1 MAIKAQ
7 KGTKDVLPQEY
18 YQWKNILKEAD
29 RIFTASNF
37 KQIET
42 PIFEATELF
51 QRGVGDSTDI
61 VNKEMYTFE
70 KSDRSLT
77 LRPENTAGVVRA
89 FLEHNMQR
97 DIQPV
102 KLWYFGPMFRYERP
116 QAGRQRQF
124 HQIGVEMFGAEDA
137 SADADCIY
145 TAVKFFEAVGLQN
158 LSVELNSLGCNS
170 CRDKFRAKIKAL
182 IEPHLAELCDDCK
195 KRFETNPLRILD
207 CKSEECKKI
216 FEENKIL
223 ENLAKLELCDDCQ
236 KHYNDLKS
244 HLDMLN
250 VKYVENPFLVR
261 GLDYY
266 TRTVFE
272 VKSENLG
279 SQNAVCGGGR
289 YDNLVETLGG
299 VHTPAVGWA
308 VGMER
313 LFALT
318 EKKDP
323 EKVNYFVIS
332 DNIAEALK
340 LTNEIRNQG
349 KSSELD
355 YSKRKFA
362 KQIEKAAKIAEY
374 AVIVG
379 ENELQAGTVTVKNL
393 SNFEQKSVDRAE
405 FLNSI
410 NC

>member
-1 MAIKAQ
+1 MAIKTQ
-7 KGTKDVLPQEY
+7 KGTKDVLPEENA
-18 YQWKNILKEAD
+18 QWKKILDSAYK
-29 RIFTASNF
+29 IFRQANF
-37 KQIET
+37 KRIST

-61 VNKEMYTFE
+61 VNKEMYSFD
-70 KSDRSLT
+70 KNGHSLT

-89 FLEHNMQR
+89 FLEHTMQR

-124 HQIGVEMFGAEDA
+124 HQIGVEMFGSEDA

-145 TAVKFFEAVGLQN
+145 TAVKFFKSVGLQN
-158 LSVELNSLGCNS
+158 LSVEINSLGCND
-170 CRDKFRAKIKAL
+170 CRDKFRAKLKAL
-182 IEPHLAELCDDCK
+182 IEPHIDSLCEDCK

-207 CKSEECKKI
+207 CKNPDCKEI
-216 FEENKIL
+216 FEKNKIL
-223 ENLAKLELCDDCQ
+223 ENLSKLDLCDECSD
-236 KHYNDLKS
+236 HYEKLKS
-244 HLDMLN
+244 YLDMLN

-299 VHTPAVGWA
+299 PHVPAVGWA

-313 LFALT
+313 LYSLT
-318 EKKDP
+318 EKVEEQKLD
-323 EKVNYFVIS
+323 YFVVS
-332 DNIAEALK
+332 DNIKEALK
-340 LTNEIRNQG
+340 LANELRS
-349 KSSELD
+349 KDKTAELD
-355 YSKRKFA
+355 YSSRKFA
-362 KQIEKAAKIAEY
+362 KQIEKAGKLANFAD
-374 AVIVG
+374 IVG
-379 ENELQAGTVTVKNL
+379 ENELEQGTLTVKNL
-393 SNFEQKSVDRAE
+393 NTFEQQSVNREE
-405 FLNSI
+405 FLKSL
-410 NC
+410 

>member
-1 MAIKAQ
+1 MAIKTQ
-7 KGTKDVLPQEY
+7 KGTKDVLPEENA
-18 YQWKNILKEAD
+18 QWKKILDSAYK
-29 RIFTASNF
+29 IFRQANF
-37 KQIET
+37 KRIST

-61 VNKEMYTFE
+61 VNKEMYSFE
-70 KSDRSLT
+70 KNGHSLT

-89 FLEHNMQR
+89 FLEHTMQR

-124 HQIGVEMFGAEDA
+124 HQIGVEMFGSDDA

-145 TAVKFFEAVGLQN
+145 TAVKFFEEVGLQN
-158 LSVELNSLGCNS
+158 LSVEINSLGCND
-170 CRDKFRAKIKAL
+170 CRDKFRAKLKAL
-182 IEPHLAELCDDCK
+182 IEPHLESLCDDCK

-207 CKSEECKKI
+207 CKNTDCKNV

-223 ENLAKLELCDDCQ
+223 ENLAKLDLCEDCSE
-236 KHYNDLKS
+236 HYEKLKS
-244 HLDMLN
+244 YLNMLN

-299 VHTPAVGWA
+299 PHIPAVGWA

-313 LFALT
+313 LYSLT
-318 EKKDP
+318 EKP
-323 EKVNYFVIS
+323 EESKLDYFVVS
-332 DNIAEALK
+332 DNIKEALK
-340 LTNEIRNQG
+340 LANELRS
-349 KSSELD
+349 KDKTAELD
-355 YSKRKFA
+355 YSSRKFA
-362 KQIEKAAKIAEY
+362 KQIEKAGKIADF
-374 AVIVG
+374 AIIIG
-379 ENELQAGTVTVKNL
+379 ENELTQGTLTVKNL
-393 SNFEQKSVDRAE
+393 NTFEQQSVQRDE
-405 FLNSI
+405 FLSSL
-410 NC
+410 

>member
-7 KGTKDVLPQEY
+7 KGTKDVLPEEY
-18 YQWKNILKEAD
+18 TQWKSILAKAD
-29 RIFTASNF
+29 EIFTTADF
-37 KQIET
+37 RQIET

-89 FLEHNMQR
+89 YLEHGMSR

-124 HQIGVEMFGAEDA
+124 HQIGVEMFGVEDA

-145 TAVKFFEAVGLQN
+145 TAVKFFESVGLQN

-170 CRDKFRAKIKAL
+170 CRDKFRAKIKTL
-182 IEPHLAELCDDCK
+182 LEPVLDKLCEDCQ
-195 KRFETNPLRILD
+195 KRFVTNPLRILD
-207 CKSEECKKI
+207 CKSEDCKRI

-223 ENLAKLELCDDCQ
+223 ENLAKLELCEECSE
-236 KHYNDLKS
+236 HYNNLKVY
-244 HLDMLN
+244 LDMLN

-272 VKSENLG
+272 IKSESLG

-299 VHTPAVGWA
+299 QHTPAIGWA

-313 LFALT
+313 LYSLT
-318 EKKDP
+318 EKAEP
-323 EKVNYFVIS
+323 QKVDYFVVS

-340 LTNEIRNQG
+340 LANEIRKYG
-349 KSSELD
+349 KIAEFD

-362 KQIEKAAKIAEY
+362 KQIEKAAKIAKN
-374 AVIVG
+374 AVIIG
-379 ENELQAGTVTVKNL
+379 ETEIEQNTVSVKNL
-393 SNFEQKSVDRAE
+393 STFKQKTISREE
-405 FLNSI
+405 FFANISR
-410 NC
+410 

>member
-1 MAIKAQ
+1 MAIKTQ
-7 KGTKDVLPQEY
+7 KGTKDVLPEENA
-18 YQWKNILKEAD
+18 QWKKILDSAYK
-29 RIFTASNF
+29 IFRQANF
-37 KQIET
+37 KRIST

-61 VNKEMYTFE
+61 VNKEMYSFD
-70 KSDRSLT
+70 KNGHSLT

-89 FLEHNMQR
+89 FLEHTMQR

-124 HQIGVEMFGAEDA
+124 HQIGVEMFGSEDA

-145 TAVKFFEAVGLQN
+145 TAVKFFESVGLQN
-158 LSVELNSLGCNS
+158 LSVEINSLGCND
-170 CRDKFRAKIKAL
+170 CRDKFRAKLKAL
-182 IEPHLAELCDDCK
+182 IEPHIDSLCEDCK

-207 CKSEECKKI
+207 CKNPDCKEI
-216 FEENKIL
+216 FEKNKIL
-223 ENLAKLELCDDCQ
+223 ENLSKLDLCDECSD
-236 KHYNDLKS
+236 HYEKLKS
-244 HLDMLN
+244 YLDMLN

-299 VHTPAVGWA
+299 PHVPAVGWA

-313 LFALT
+313 LYSLT
-318 EKKDP
+318 EKVEEQKLD
-323 EKVNYFVIS
+323 YFVVS
-332 DNIAEALK
+332 DNIKEALK
-340 LTNEIRNQG
+340 LANELRS
-349 KSSELD
+349 KDKTAELD
-355 YSKRKFA
+355 YSSRKFA
-362 KQIEKAAKIAEY
+362 KQIEKAGKLANF

-379 ENELQAGTVTVKNL
+379 ENELKQGTLTVKNL
-393 SNFEQKSVDRAE
+393 NTFEQQSVNREE
-405 FLNSI
+405 FLKSL
-410 NC
+410 

>member
-1 MAIKAQ
+1 MAIKTQ
-7 KGTKDVLPQEY
+7 KGTKDILPEENA
-18 YQWKNILKEAD
+18 QWKKILDSAYK
-29 RIFTASNF
+29 IFRQANF
-37 KQIET
+37 KRIST

-61 VNKEMYTFE
+61 VNKEMYSFD
-70 KSDRSLT
+70 KNGHSLT

-89 FLEHNMQR
+89 FLEHTMQR

-124 HQIGVEMFGAEDA
+124 HQIGVEMFGSEDA

-145 TAVKFFEAVGLQN
+145 TAVKFFESVGLQN
-158 LSVELNSLGCNS
+158 LSVEINSLGCND
-170 CRDKFRAKIKAL
+170 CRDKFRAKLKAL
-182 IEPHLAELCDDCK
+182 IEPHIDSLCEDCK

-207 CKSEECKKI
+207 CKNPDCKEI
-216 FEENKIL
+216 FEKNKIL
-223 ENLAKLELCDDCQ
+223 ENLSKLDLCDECSD
-236 KHYNDLKS
+236 HYEKLKS
-244 HLDMLN
+244 YLDMLN

-299 VHTPAVGWA
+299 PHVPAVGWA

-313 LFALT
+313 LYSLT
-318 EKKDP
+318 EKVEEQKLD
-323 EKVNYFVIS
+323 YFVVS
-332 DNIAEALK
+332 DNIKESLK
-340 LTNEIRNQG
+340 LANELRS
-349 KSSELD
+349 KDKTAELD
-355 YSKRKFA
+355 YSSRKFA
-362 KQIEKAAKIAEY
+362 KQIEKAGKLANF

-379 ENELQAGTVTVKNL
+379 ENELEQGTLTVKNL
-393 SNFEQKSVDRAE
+393 NTFEQQSVNREE
-405 FLNSI
+405 FLKSL
-410 NC
+410 

>member
-1 MAIKAQ
+1 MAIKTQ
-7 KGTKDVLPQEY
+7 KGTKDVLPEENA
-18 YQWKNILKEAD
+18 QWKKILDSAYK
-29 RIFTASNF
+29 IFRQANF
-37 KQIET
+37 KRIST

-61 VNKEMYTFE
+61 VNKEMYSFD
-70 KSDRSLT
+70 KNGHSLT

-89 FLEHNMQR
+89 FLEHTMQR

-124 HQIGVEMFGAEDA
+124 HQIGVEMFGSEDA

-145 TAVKFFEAVGLQN
+145 TAVKFFESVGLQN
-158 LSVELNSLGCNS
+158 LSVEINSLGCND
-170 CRDKFRAKIKAL
+170 CRDKFRAKLKAL
-182 IEPHLAELCDDCK
+182 IEPHIDSLCEDCK

-207 CKSEECKKI
+207 CKNPDCKEI
-216 FEENKIL
+216 FEKNKIL
-223 ENLAKLELCDDCQ
+223 ENLSKLDLCDECSD
-236 KHYNDLKS
+236 HYEKLKS
-244 HLDMLN
+244 YLDMLN

-299 VHTPAVGWA
+299 PHVPAVGWA

-313 LFALT
+313 LYSLT
-318 EKKDP
+318 EKVEEQKLD
-323 EKVNYFVIS
+323 YFVVS
-332 DNIAEALK
+332 DNIKEALK
-340 LTNEIRNQG
+340 LANELRS
-349 KSSELD
+349 KDKTAELD
-355 YSKRKFA
+355 YSSRKFA
-362 KQIEKAAKIAEY
+362 KQIEKAGKLANF

-379 ENELQAGTVTVKNL
+379 ENELEQSTLTVKNL
-393 SNFEQKSVDRAE
+393 NTFEQQSVNREE
-405 FLNSI
+405 FLKSL
-410 NC
+410 

>member
-1 MAIKAQ
+1 MAIKTQ
-7 KGTKDVLPQEY
+7 KGTKDVLPEENA
-18 YQWKNILKEAD
+18 QWKKILDSAYK
-29 RIFTASNF
+29 IFRQANF
-37 KQIET
+37 KRIST

-61 VNKEMYTFE
+61 VNKEMYSFD
-70 KSDRSLT
+70 KNGHSLT

-89 FLEHNMQR
+89 FLEHTMQR

-124 HQIGVEMFGAEDA
+124 HQIGVEMFGSEDA

-145 TAVKFFEAVGLQN
+145 TAVKFFESVGLQN
-158 LSVELNSLGCNS
+158 LSVEINSLGCND
-170 CRDKFRAKIKAL
+170 CRDKFRAKLKAL
-182 IEPHLAELCDDCK
+182 IEPHIDSLCEDCK

-207 CKSEECKKI
+207 CKNPDCKEI
-216 FEENKIL
+216 FEKNKIL
-223 ENLAKLELCDDCQ
+223 ENLSKLDLCDECSD
-236 KHYNDLKS
+236 HYEKLKS
-244 HLDMLN
+244 YLDMLN

-299 VHTPAVGWA
+299 PHVPAVGWA

-313 LFALT
+313 LYSLT
-318 EKKDP
+318 EKVEEQKLD
-323 EKVNYFVIS
+323 YFVVS
-332 DNIAEALK
+332 DNIKEALK
-340 LTNEIRNQG
+340 LANELRS
-349 KSSELD
+349 KDKTAELD
-355 YSKRKFA
+355 YSSRKFA
-362 KQIEKAAKIAEY
+362 KQIEKAGKLANF

-379 ENELQAGTVTVKNL
+379 ENELEQGTLTVKNL
-393 SNFEQKSVDRAE
+393 NTFEQQSVNREE
-405 FLNSI
+405 FLKSL
-410 NC
+410 

>member
-1 MAIKAQ
+1 MAIKTQ
-7 KGTKDVLPQEY
+7 KGTKDVLPEENA
-18 YQWKNILKEAD
+18 QWKKILDSAYK
-29 RIFTASNF
+29 IFRQANF
-37 KQIET
+37 KRIST

-61 VNKEMYTFE
+61 VNKEMYSFD
-70 KSDRSLT
+70 KNGHSLT

-89 FLEHNMQR
+89 FLEHTMQR

-124 HQIGVEMFGAEDA
+124 HQIGVEMFGSEDA

-145 TAVKFFEAVGLQN
+145 TAVKFFKSVGLQN
-158 LSVELNSLGCNS
+158 LSVEINSLGCND
-170 CRDKFRAKIKAL
+170 CRDKFRAKLKAL
-182 IEPHLAELCDDCK
+182 IEPHIDSLCEDCK

-207 CKSEECKKI
+207 CKNPDCKEI
-216 FEENKIL
+216 FEKNKIL
-223 ENLAKLELCDDCQ
+223 ENLSKLDLCDECSD
-236 KHYNDLKS
+236 HYEKLKS
-244 HLDMLN
+244 YLDMLN

-299 VHTPAVGWA
+299 PHVPAVGWA

-313 LFALT
+313 LYSLT
-318 EKKDP
+318 EKVEEQKLD
-323 EKVNYFVIS
+323 YFVVS
-332 DNIAEALK
+332 DNIKEALK
-340 LTNEIRNQG
+340 LANELRS
-349 KSSELD
+349 KDKTAELD
-355 YSKRKFA
+355 YSSRKFA
-362 KQIEKAAKIAEY
+362 KQIEKAGKLANF

-379 ENELQAGTVTVKNL
+379 ENELEQGTLTVKNL
-393 SNFEQKSVDRAE
+393 NTFEQQSVNREE
-405 FLNSI
+405 FLKSL
-410 NC
+410 

>member
-1 MAIKAQ
+1 MAIKTQ
-7 KGTKDVLPQEY
+7 KGTKDVLPEENA
-18 YQWKNILKEAD
+18 QWKKILDSAYK
-29 RIFTASNF
+29 IFRQANF
-37 KQIET
+37 KRIST

-61 VNKEMYTFE
+61 VNKEMYSFD
-70 KSDRSLT
+70 KNGHSLT

-89 FLEHNMQR
+89 FLEHTMQR
-97 DIQPV
+97 DIQPI

-124 HQIGVEMFGAEDA
+124 HQIGVEMFGSEDA

-145 TAVKFFEAVGLQN
+145 TAVKFFKSVGLQN
-158 LSVELNSLGCNS
+158 LSVEINSLGCND
-170 CRDKFRAKIKAL
+170 CRDKFRAKLKAL
-182 IEPHLAELCDDCK
+182 IEPHIDSLCEDCK

-207 CKSEECKKI
+207 CKNPDCKEI
-216 FEENKIL
+216 FEKNKIL
-223 ENLAKLELCDDCQ
+223 ENLSKLDLCDECSD
-236 KHYNDLKS
+236 HYEKLKS
-244 HLDMLN
+244 YLDMLN

-299 VHTPAVGWA
+299 PHVPAVGWA

-313 LFALT
+313 LYSLT
-318 EKKDP
+318 EKVEEQKLD
-323 EKVNYFVIS
+323 YFVVS
-332 DNIAEALK
+332 DNIKEALK
-340 LTNEIRNQG
+340 LANELRS
-349 KSSELD
+349 KDKTAELD
-355 YSKRKFA
+355 YSSRKFA
-362 KQIEKAAKIAEY
+362 KQIEKAGKLANF

-379 ENELQAGTVTVKNL
+379 ENELEQGTLTVKNL
-393 SNFEQKSVDRAE
+393 NTFEQQSVNREE
-405 FLNSI
+405 FLKSL
-410 NC
+410 

>member
-1 MAIKAQ
+1 MAIKTQ
-7 KGTKDVLPQEY
+7 KGTKDVLPEENA
-18 YQWKNILKEAD
+18 QWKKILDSAYK
-29 RIFTASNF
+29 IFRQANF
-37 KQIET
+37 KRIST

-61 VNKEMYTFE
+61 VNKEMYSFD
-70 KSDRSLT
+70 KNGHSLT

-89 FLEHNMQR
+89 FLEHTMQR
-97 DIQPV
+97 NIQPV

-124 HQIGVEMFGAEDA
+124 HQIGVEMFGSEDA

-145 TAVKFFEAVGLQN
+145 TAVKFFESVGLQN
-158 LSVELNSLGCNS
+158 LSVEINSLGCND
-170 CRDKFRAKIKAL
+170 CRDKFRAKLKAL
-182 IEPHLAELCDDCK
+182 IEPHIDSLCEDCK

-207 CKSEECKKI
+207 CKNPDCKEI
-216 FEENKIL
+216 FEKNKIL
-223 ENLAKLELCDDCQ
+223 ENLSKLDLCDECSD
-236 KHYNDLKS
+236 HYEKLKS
-244 HLDMLN
+244 YLDMLN

-299 VHTPAVGWA
+299 PHVPAVGWA

-313 LFALT
+313 LYSLT
-318 EKKDP
+318 EKVEEQKLD
-323 EKVNYFVIS
+323 YFVVS
-332 DNIAEALK
+332 DNIKEALK
-340 LTNEIRNQG
+340 LANELRS
-349 KSSELD
+349 KDKTAELD
-355 YSKRKFA
+355 YSSRKFA
-362 KQIEKAAKIAEY
+362 KQIEKAGKLANF

-379 ENELQAGTVTVKNL
+379 ENELEQGTLTVKNL
-393 SNFEQKSVDRAE
+393 NTFEQQSVNREE
-405 FLNSI
+405 FLKSL
-410 NC
+410 

>member
-1 MAIKAQ
+1 MAIKTQ
-7 KGTKDVLPQEY
+7 KGTKDVLPEENA
-18 YQWKNILKEAD
+18 QWKKILDSAYK
-29 RIFTASNF
+29 IFRQANF
-37 KQIET
+37 KRIST

-61 VNKEMYTFE
+61 VNKEMYSFD
-70 KSDRSLT
+70 KNGHSLT

-89 FLEHNMQR
+89 FLEHTMQR

-124 HQIGVEMFGAEDA
+124 HQIGVEMFGSEDA

-145 TAVKFFEAVGLQN
+145 TAVKFFESVGLQN
-158 LSVELNSLGCNS
+158 LSIEINSLGCND
-170 CRDKFRAKIKAL
+170 CRDKFRAKLKAL
-182 IEPHLAELCDDCK
+182 IEPHIDSLCEDCK

-207 CKSEECKKI
+207 CKNPDCKEI
-216 FEENKIL
+216 FEKNKIL
-223 ENLAKLELCDDCQ
+223 ENLSKLDLCDECSD
-236 KHYNDLKS
+236 HYEKLKS
-244 HLDMLN
+244 YLDMLN

-299 VHTPAVGWA
+299 PYVPAVGWA

-313 LFALT
+313 LYSLT
-318 EKKDP
+318 EKVEEQKLD
-323 EKVNYFVIS
+323 YFVVS
-332 DNIAEALK
+332 DNIKEALK
-340 LTNEIRNQG
+340 LANELRS
-349 KSSELD
+349 KDKTAELD
-355 YSKRKFA
+355 YSSRKFA
-362 KQIEKAAKIAEY
+362 KQIEKAGKLANF

-379 ENELQAGTVTVKNL
+379 ENELEQGTLTVKNL
-393 SNFEQKSVDRAE
+393 NTFEQQSVNREE
-405 FLNSI
+405 FLKSL
-410 NC
+410 

>member
-1 MAIKAQ
+1 MAIKTQ
-7 KGTKDVLPQEY
+7 KGTKDVLPEENA
-18 YQWKNILKEAD
+18 QWKKILDSAYK
-29 RIFTASNF
+29 IFRQANF
-37 KQIET
+37 KRIST

-61 VNKEMYTFE
+61 VNKEMYSFD
-70 KSDRSLT
+70 KNGHSLT

-89 FLEHNMQR
+89 FLEHTMQR

-124 HQIGVEMFGAEDA
+124 HQIGVEMFGSEDA

-145 TAVKFFEAVGLQN
+145 TAVKFFKSVGLQN
-158 LSVELNSLGCNS
+158 LSVEINSLGCND
-170 CRDKFRAKIKAL
+170 CRDKFRAKLKAL
-182 IEPHLAELCDDCK
+182 IEPHIDSLCEDCK

-207 CKSEECKKI
+207 CKNPDCKEI
-216 FEENKIL
+216 FEKNKIL
-223 ENLAKLELCDDCQ
+223 ENLSKLDLCDECSD
-236 KHYNDLKS
+236 HYEKLKS
-244 HLDMLN
+244 YLNMLN

-299 VHTPAVGWA
+299 PHVPAVGWA

-313 LFALT
+313 LYSLT
-318 EKKDP
+318 EKVEEQKLD
-323 EKVNYFVIS
+323 YFVVS
-332 DNIAEALK
+332 DNIKEALK
-340 LTNEIRNQG
+340 LANELRS
-349 KSSELD
+349 KDKTAELD
-355 YSKRKFA
+355 YSSRKFA
-362 KQIEKAAKIAEY
+362 KQIEKAGKLANF

-379 ENELQAGTVTVKNL
+379 ENELEQGTLTVKNL
-393 SNFEQKSVDRAE
+393 NTFEQQSVNREE
-405 FLNSI
+405 FLKSL
-410 NC
+410 

>member
-1 MAIKAQ
+1 MAIKTQ
-7 KGTKDVLPQEY
+7 KGTKDVLPEENEH
-18 YQWKNILKEAD
+18 WKKILDSAYK
-29 RIFTASNF
+29 IFRQANF
-37 KQIET
+37 KRIST

-61 VNKEMYTFE
+61 VNKEMYSFE
-70 KSDRSLT
+70 KNGHSLT

-89 FLEHNMQR
+89 FLEHTMQR

-124 HQIGVEMFGAEDA
+124 HQIGVEMFGSDDA

-145 TAVKFFEAVGLQN
+145 TAVKFFQEVGLQN
-158 LSVELNSLGCNS
+158 LSVEINSLGCND
-170 CRDKFRAKIKAL
+170 CRDKFRTKLKAL
-182 IEPHLAELCDDCK
+182 IQPHLESLCEDCK

-207 CKSEECKKI
+207 CKNIDCKNV
-216 FEENKIL
+216 FENNKIL
-223 ENLAKLELCDDCQ
+223 ENLSKLDLCEDCTE
-236 KHYNDLKS
+236 HYEKLKS
-244 HLDMLN
+244 YLDMLN

-299 VHTPAVGWA
+299 PRVPAVGWA

-313 LFALT
+313 LYSLT
-318 EKKDP
+318 QKSDEPKL
-323 EKVNYFVIS
+323 NYFVIS
-332 DNIAEALK
+332 DNIMDALK
-340 LTNEIRNQG
+340 LANELRSKN
-349 KSSELD
+349 KTVDLD
-355 YSKRKFA
+355 YSNRKFA
-362 KQIEKAAKIAEY
+362 KQIEKAGKIADF

-379 ENELQAGTVTVKNL
+379 ENELQSGTLTVKNL
-393 SNFEQKSVDRAE
+393 NTFEQQTFIRDD
-405 FLNSI
+405 FLGSL
-410 NC
+410 

>member
-1 MAIKAQ
+1 MAIKTQ
-7 KGTKDVLPQEY
+7 KGTKDVLPEENA
-18 YQWKNILKEAD
+18 QWKKILDSAYK
-29 RIFTASNF
+29 IFRQANF
-37 KQIET
+37 KRIST

-61 VNKEMYTFE
+61 VNKEMYSFD
-70 KSDRSLT
+70 KNGHSLT

-89 FLEHNMQR
+89 FLEHTMQR

-124 HQIGVEMFGAEDA
+124 HQIGVEMFGSEDA

-145 TAVKFFEAVGLQN
+145 TAVKFFKSVGLQN
-158 LSVELNSLGCNS
+158 LSVEINSLGCND
-170 CRDKFRAKIKAL
+170 CRDKFRTKLKAL
-182 IEPHLAELCDDCK
+182 IEPHIDSLCEDCK

-207 CKSEECKKI
+207 CKNPDCKEI
-216 FEENKIL
+216 FEKNKIL
-223 ENLAKLELCDDCQ
+223 ENLSKLDLCDECSD
-236 KHYNDLKS
+236 HYEKLKS
-244 HLDMLN
+244 YLDMLN

-299 VHTPAVGWA
+299 PHVPAVGWA

-313 LFALT
+313 LYSLT
-318 EKKDP
+318 EKVEEQKLD
-323 EKVNYFVIS
+323 YFVVS
-332 DNIAEALK
+332 DNIKEALK
-340 LTNEIRNQG
+340 LANELRS
-349 KSSELD
+349 KDKTAELD
-355 YSKRKFA
+355 YSSRKFA
-362 KQIEKAAKIAEY
+362 KQIEKAGKLANF

-379 ENELQAGTVTVKNL
+379 ENELEQGTLTVKNL
-393 SNFEQKSVDRAE
+393 NTFEQQSVNREE
-405 FLNSI
+405 FLKSL
-410 NC
+410 

>member
-1 MAIKAQ
+1 MAIKTQ
-7 KGTKDVLPQEY
+7 KGTKDVLPEENA
-18 YQWKNILKEAD
+18 QWKKILDSAYK
-29 RIFTASNF
+29 IFRQANF
-37 KQIET
+37 KRIST

-61 VNKEMYTFE
+61 VNKEMYSFD
-70 KSDRSLT
+70 KNGHSLT

-89 FLEHNMQR
+89 FLEHTMQR

-124 HQIGVEMFGAEDA
+124 HQIGVEMFGSEDA

-145 TAVKFFEAVGLQN
+145 TAVKFFESVGLQN
-158 LSVELNSLGCNS
+158 LSVELNSLGCND
-170 CRDKFRAKIKAL
+170 CRDKFRAKLKAL
-182 IEPHLAELCDDCK
+182 IEPHLDSLCDDCK

-207 CKSEECKKI
+207 CKNPNCKEVFDK
-216 FEENKIL
+216 NQIL
-223 ENLAKLELCDDCQ
+223 ENLSKLELCDECSD
-236 KHYNDLKS
+236 HYEKLKS
-244 HLDMLN
+244 YLDMLN

-299 VHTPAVGWA
+299 PHVPAVGWA

-313 LFALT
+313 LYSLT
-318 EKKDP
+318 EKVEEPKLD
-323 EKVNYFVIS
+323 YFVVS
-332 DNIAEALK
+332 DNIKEALK
-340 LTNEIRNQG
+340 LANELRS
-349 KSSELD
+349 KDKTTELD
-355 YSKRKFA
+355 YSSRKFA
-362 KQIEKAAKIAEY
+362 KQIEKAGKLANF

-379 ENELQAGTVTVKNL
+379 ENELEQGTLTVKNL
-393 SNFEQKSVDRAE
+393 NTFEQKSVNRAE
-405 FLNSI
+405 FINSL
-410 NC
+410 

>member
-1 MAIKAQ
+1 MAIKTQ
-7 KGTKDVLPQEY
+7 KGTKDVLPEENA
-18 YQWKNILKEAD
+18 QWKKILDSAYK
-29 RIFTASNF
+29 IFRQANF
-37 KQIET
+37 KRIST

-61 VNKEMYTFE
+61 VNKEMYSFD
-70 KSDRSLT
+70 KNGHSLT

-89 FLEHNMQR
+89 FLEHTMQR

-124 HQIGVEMFGAEDA
+124 HQIGVEMFGSEDA

-145 TAVKFFEAVGLQN
+145 TAVKFFKSVGLQN
-158 LSVELNSLGCNS
+158 LSVEINSLGCND
-170 CRDKFRAKIKAL
+170 CRDKFRAKLKAL
-182 IEPHLAELCDDCK
+182 IEPHIDSLCEDCK

-207 CKSEECKKI
+207 CKNPDCKEI
-216 FEENKIL
+216 FEKNKIL
-223 ENLAKLELCDDCQ
+223 ENLSKLDLCDECSD
-236 KHYNDLKS
+236 HYEKLKS
-244 HLDMLN
+244 YLDMLN

-299 VHTPAVGWA
+299 PHVPAVGWA

-313 LFALT
+313 LYSLT
-318 EKKDP
+318 EKVEEQKLD
-323 EKVNYFVIS
+323 YFVVS
-332 DNIAEALK
+332 DNIKEALK
-340 LTNEIRNQG
+340 LANELRS
-349 KSSELD
+349 KDKTAELD
-355 YSKRKFA
+355 YSSRKFA
-362 KQIEKAAKIAEY
+362 KQIEKAGKLANF

-379 ENELQAGTVTVKNL
+379 ENELEQGTFTVKNL
-393 SNFEQKSVDRAE
+393 NTFEQQSVNREE
-405 FLNSI
+405 FLKSL
-410 NC
+410 

>member
-1 MAIKAQ
+1 MAIKTQ
-7 KGTKDVLPQEY
+7 KGTKDVLPEENA
-18 YQWKNILKEAD
+18 QWKKILDSAYK
-29 RIFTASNF
+29 IFRQANF
-37 KQIET
+37 KRIST

-61 VNKEMYTFE
+61 VNKEMYSFD
-70 KSDRSLT
+70 KNGHSLT

-89 FLEHNMQR
+89 FLEHTMQR

-124 HQIGVEMFGAEDA
+124 HQIGVEMFGSEDA

-145 TAVKFFEAVGLQN
+145 TAVKFFKSVGLQN
-158 LSVELNSLGCNS
+158 LSVEINSLGCND
-170 CRDKFRAKIKAL
+170 CRDKFRAKLKAL
-182 IEPHLAELCDDCK
+182 IEQHIDSLCEDCK

-207 CKSEECKKI
+207 CKNPDCKEI
-216 FEENKIL
+216 FEKNKIL
-223 ENLAKLELCDDCQ
+223 ENLSKLDLCDECSD
-236 KHYNDLKS
+236 HYEKLKS
-244 HLDMLN
+244 YLDMLN

-299 VHTPAVGWA
+299 PHVPAVGWA

-313 LFALT
+313 LYSLT
-318 EKKDP
+318 EKVEEQKLD
-323 EKVNYFVIS
+323 YFVVS
-332 DNIAEALK
+332 DNIKEALK
-340 LTNEIRNQG
+340 LANELRS
-349 KSSELD
+349 KDKTAELD
-355 YSKRKFA
+355 YSSRKFA
-362 KQIEKAAKIAEY
+362 KQIEKAGKLANF

-379 ENELQAGTVTVKNL
+379 ENELEQGTLTVKNL
-393 SNFEQKSVDRAE
+393 STFEQQSVNREE
-405 FLNSI
+405 FLKSL
-410 NC
+410 

>member
-1 MAIKAQ
+1 MAIKTQ
-7 KGTKDVLPQEY
+7 KGTKDVLPEENA
-18 YQWKNILKEAD
+18 QWKKILDSAYK
-29 RIFTASNF
+29 IFRQSNF
-37 KQIET
+37 KRIST

-61 VNKEMYTFE
+61 VNKEMYSFD
-70 KSDRSLT
+70 KNGHSLT

-89 FLEHNMQR
+89 FLEHTMQR

-124 HQIGVEMFGAEDA
+124 HQIGVEMFGSEDA

-145 TAVKFFEAVGLQN
+145 TAVKFFESVGLQN
-158 LSVELNSLGCNS
+158 LSVEINSLGCND
-170 CRDKFRAKIKAL
+170 CRDKFRAKLKAL
-182 IEPHLAELCDDCK
+182 IEPHIDSLCEDCK

-207 CKSEECKKI
+207 CKNPDCKEI
-216 FEENKIL
+216 FEKNKIL
-223 ENLAKLELCDDCQ
+223 ENLLKLDLCDECSD
-236 KHYNDLKS
+236 HYEKLKS
-244 HLDMLN
+244 YLDMLN

-299 VHTPAVGWA
+299 PHVPAVGWA

-313 LFALT
+313 LYSLT
-318 EKKDP
+318 EKVEEQKLD
-323 EKVNYFVIS
+323 YFVVS
-332 DNIAEALK
+332 DNIKEALK
-340 LTNEIRNQG
+340 LANELRS
-349 KSSELD
+349 KDKTAELD
-355 YSKRKFA
+355 YSSRKFA
-362 KQIEKAAKIAEY
+362 KQIEKAGKLANF

-379 ENELQAGTVTVKNL
+379 ENELEQGTLTVKNL
-393 SNFEQKSVDRAE
+393 NTFEQQSVNREE
-405 FLNSI
+405 FLKSL
-410 NC
+410 

>member
-1 MAIKAQ
+1 MAIKTQ
-7 KGTKDVLPQEY
+7 KGTKDVLPEENA
-18 YQWKNILKEAD
+18 QWKKILDSAYK
-29 RIFTASNF
+29 IFRQANF
-37 KQIET
+37 KRIST

-61 VNKEMYTFE
+61 VNKEMYSFD
-70 KSDRSLT
+70 KNGHSLT

-89 FLEHNMQR
+89 FLEHTMQR

-124 HQIGVEMFGAEDA
+124 HQIGVEMFGSEDA

-145 TAVKFFEAVGLQN
+145 TAVKFFESVGLQN
-158 LSVELNSLGCNS
+158 LSVEINSLGCND
-170 CRDKFRAKIKAL
+170 CRDKFRAKLKAL
-182 IEPHLAELCDDCK
+182 IEPHIDSLCEDCK

-207 CKSEECKKI
+207 CKNPDCKEI
-216 FEENKIL
+216 FEKNKIL
-223 ENLAKLELCDDCQ
+223 ENLSKLDLCDECSD
-236 KHYNDLKS
+236 HYEKLKS
-244 HLDMLN
+244 YLDMLN

-299 VHTPAVGWA
+299 PHVPAVGWA

-313 LFALT
+313 LYSLT
-318 EKKDP
+318 EKVEEQKLD
-323 EKVNYFVIS
+323 YFVVS
-332 DNIAEALK
+332 DNIKEALK
-340 LTNEIRNQG
+340 LANELRS
-349 KSSELD
+349 KDKTAELD
-355 YSKRKFA
+355 YSSRKFA
-362 KQIEKAAKIAEY
+362 KQIEKAGKLANF

-379 ENELQAGTVTVKNL
+379 ENELEQGTLTVKNL
-393 SNFEQKSVDRAE
+393 NTFEQQSINREE
-405 FLNSI
+405 FLKSL
-410 NC
+410 

>member
-1 MAIKAQ
+1 MAIKTQ
-7 KGTKDVLPQEY
+7 KGTKDVLPEENA
-18 YQWKNILKEAD
+18 QWKKILDSAYK
-29 RIFTASNF
+29 IFRQANF
-37 KQIET
+37 KRIST

-61 VNKEMYTFE
+61 VNKEMYSFD
-70 KSDRSLT
+70 KNGHSLT

-89 FLEHNMQR
+89 FLEHTMQR

-124 HQIGVEMFGAEDA
+124 HQIGVEMFGSEDA

-145 TAVKFFEAVGLQN
+145 TAVKFFESVGLQN
-158 LSVELNSLGCNS
+158 LSIEINSLGCND
-170 CRDKFRAKIKAL
+170 CRDKFRAKLKAL
-182 IEPHLAELCDDCK
+182 IEPHIDSLCEDCK

-207 CKSEECKKI
+207 CKNHDCKEI
-216 FEENKIL
+216 FEKNKIL
-223 ENLAKLELCDDCQ
+223 ENLSKLDLCDECSD
-236 KHYNDLKS
+236 HYEKLKS
-244 HLDMLN
+244 YLDMLN

-299 VHTPAVGWA
+299 PHVPAVGWA

-313 LFALT
+313 LYSLT
-318 EKKDP
+318 EKVEEQKLD
-323 EKVNYFVIS
+323 YFVVS
-332 DNIAEALK
+332 DNIKEALK
-340 LTNEIRNQG
+340 LANELRS
-349 KSSELD
+349 KDKTAELD
-355 YSKRKFA
+355 YSSRKFS
-362 KQIEKAAKIAEY
+362 KQIEKAGKLANF

-379 ENELQAGTVTVKNL
+379 ENELEQGTLTVKNL
-393 SNFEQKSVDRAE
+393 NTFEQQSVNREE
-405 FLNSI
+405 FLKSL
-410 NC
+410 

>member
-7 KGTKDVLPQEY
+7 KGTKDVLPNEY
-18 YQWKNILKEAD
+18 IHWKNILSHAD
-29 RIFTASNF
+29 EIFTAANF

-61 VNKEMYTFE
+61 VNKEMYTFD

-97 DIQPV
+97 EIQPI

-124 HQIGVEMFGAEDA
+124 HQIGVEMFGSEDA

-145 TAVKFFEAVGLQN
+145 TAVKFFESVGLKN

-170 CRDKFRAKIKAL
+170 CRDKFRTKIKDL
-182 IEPHLAELCDDCK
+182 ISPCLDELCDDCK
-195 KRFETNPLRILD
+195 KRYETNPLRILD

-216 FEENKIL
+216 FENNKIL
-223 ENLAKLELCDDCQ
+223 ENLSKLELCDECSS
-236 KHYNDLKS
+236 HYTNLKS

-250 VKYVENPFLVR
+250 VKYIENPFLVR

-272 VKSENLG
+272 IKSENLG

-308 VGMER
+308 VGMKR
-313 LFALT
+313 LYSLT
-318 EKKDP
+318 EKTDTKKID
-323 EKVNYFVIS
+323 YFVIS
-332 DNIAEALK
+332 DNISEALK
-340 LTNEIRNQG
+340 LTNEIRKKN
-349 KSSELD
+349 KISELD

-362 KQIEKAAKIAEY
+362 KQIEKASKIADF
-374 AVIVG
+374 AVIIG
-379 ENELQAGTVTVKNL
+379 ENEITENKVTLKNL
-393 SNFEQKSVDRAE
+393 SNFEQTTLDRNE

-410 NC
+410 

>member
-1 MAIKAQ
+1 MAIKTQ
-7 KGTKDVLPQEY
+7 KGTKDVLPEENA
-18 YQWKNILKEAD
+18 QWKKILDSAYK
-29 RIFTASNF
+29 IFRQANF
-37 KQIET
+37 KRIST

-61 VNKEMYTFE
+61 VNKEMYSFD
-70 KSDRSLT
+70 KNGHSLT

-89 FLEHNMQR
+89 FLEHTMQR

-124 HQIGVEMFGAEDA
+124 HQIGVEMFGTEDA

-145 TAVKFFEAVGLQN
+145 TAVKFFKSVGLQN
-158 LSVELNSLGCNS
+158 LSVEINSLGCND
-170 CRDKFRAKIKAL
+170 CRDKFRAKLKAL
-182 IEPHLAELCDDCK
+182 IEPHIDSLCEDCK

-207 CKSEECKKI
+207 CKNPDCKEI
-216 FEENKIL
+216 FEKNKIL
-223 ENLAKLELCDDCQ
+223 ENLSKLDLCDECSD
-236 KHYNDLKS
+236 HYEKLKS
-244 HLDMLN
+244 YLDMLN

-299 VHTPAVGWA
+299 PHVPAVGWA

-313 LFALT
+313 LYSLT
-318 EKKDP
+318 EKVEEQKLD
-323 EKVNYFVIS
+323 YFVVS
-332 DNIAEALK
+332 DNIKEALK
-340 LTNEIRNQG
+340 LANELRS
-349 KSSELD
+349 KDKTAELD
-355 YSKRKFA
+355 YSSRKFA
-362 KQIEKAAKIAEY
+362 KQIEKAGKLANF

-379 ENELQAGTVTVKNL
+379 ENELEQGTLTVKNL
-393 SNFEQKSVDRAE
+393 NTFEQQSVNREE
-405 FLNSI
+405 FLKSL
-410 NC
+410 

>member
-1 MAIKAQ
+1 MAIKTQ
-7 KGTKDVLPQEY
+7 KGTKDVLPEENA
-18 YQWKNILKEAD
+18 QWKKILDSAYK
-29 RIFTASNF
+29 IFRQANF
-37 KQIET
+37 KRIST

-61 VNKEMYTFE
+61 VNKEMYSFD
-70 KSDRSLT
+70 KNGHSLT

-89 FLEHNMQR
+89 FLEHTMQR

-124 HQIGVEMFGAEDA
+124 HQIGVEMFGSEDA

-145 TAVKFFEAVGLQN
+145 TAVKFFESVGLQN
-158 LSVELNSLGCNS
+158 LSVEINSLGCND
-170 CRDKFRAKIKAL
+170 CRDKFRAKLKAL
-182 IEPHLAELCDDCK
+182 IEPHIDSLCEDCK

-207 CKSEECKKI
+207 CKNPECKEI
-216 FEENKIL
+216 FEKNKIL
-223 ENLAKLELCDDCQ
+223 ENLSKLDLCDECSD
-236 KHYNDLKS
+236 HYEKLKS
-244 HLDMLN
+244 YLDMLN

-299 VHTPAVGWA
+299 PHVPAVGWA

-313 LFALT
+313 LYSLT
-318 EKKDP
+318 EKVEEQKLD
-323 EKVNYFVIS
+323 YFVVS
-332 DNIAEALK
+332 DNIKEALK
-340 LTNEIRNQG
+340 LANELRS
-349 KSSELD
+349 KDKTAELD
-355 YSKRKFA
+355 YSSRKFA
-362 KQIEKAAKIAEY
+362 KQIEKAGKLANF

-379 ENELQAGTVTVKNL
+379 ENELEQGTLTVKNL
-393 SNFEQKSVDRAE
+393 NTFEQQSVNREE
-405 FLNSI
+405 FLKSL
-410 NC
+410 

>member
-1 MAIKAQ
+1 MAIKTQ
-7 KGTKDVLPQEY
+7 KGTKDVLPEENA
-18 YQWKNILKEAD
+18 QWKKILDSAYK
-29 RIFTASNF
+29 IFRQANF
-37 KQIET
+37 KRIST

-61 VNKEMYTFE
+61 VNKEMYSFD
-70 KSDRSLT
+70 KNGHSLT

-89 FLEHNMQR
+89 FLEHTMQR

-124 HQIGVEMFGAEDA
+124 HQIGVEMFGSEDA

-145 TAVKFFEAVGLQN
+145 TAVKFFESVGLQN
-158 LSVELNSLGCNS
+158 LSVEINSLGCND
-170 CRDKFRAKIKAL
+170 CRDKFRAKLKAL
-182 IEPHLAELCDDCK
+182 IEPHIDSLCEDCK

-207 CKSEECKKI
+207 CKNPDCKEI
-216 FEENKIL
+216 FEKNKIL
-223 ENLAKLELCDDCQ
+223 ENLSKLDLCDKCSD
-236 KHYNDLKS
+236 HYEKLKS
-244 HLDMLN
+244 YLDMLN

-299 VHTPAVGWA
+299 PHVPAVGWA

-313 LFALT
+313 LYSLT
-318 EKKDP
+318 EKVEEQKLD
-323 EKVNYFVIS
+323 YFVVS
-332 DNIAEALK
+332 DNIKEALK
-340 LTNEIRNQG
+340 LANELRS
-349 KSSELD
+349 KDKTAELD
-355 YSKRKFA
+355 YSSRKFA
-362 KQIEKAAKIAEY
+362 KQIEKAGKLANF

-379 ENELQAGTVTVKNL
+379 ENELEQGTLTVKNL
-393 SNFEQKSVDRAE
+393 NTFEQQSVNREE
-405 FLNSI
+405 FLKSL
-410 NC
+410 

>member
-1 MAIKAQ
+1 MAIKTQ
-7 KGTKDVLPQEY
+7 KGTKDVLPEENA
-18 YQWKNILKEAD
+18 QWKKILDSAYK
-29 RIFTASNF
+29 IFRQANF
-37 KQIET
+37 KRIST

-61 VNKEMYTFE
+61 VNKEMYSFD
-70 KSDRSLT
+70 KNGHSLT

-89 FLEHNMQR
+89 FLEHTMQR

-124 HQIGVEMFGAEDA
+124 HQIGVEMFGSEDA

-145 TAVKFFEAVGLQN
+145 TAVKFFESVGLQN
-158 LSVELNSLGCNS
+158 LSVEINSLGCND
-170 CRDKFRAKIKAL
+170 CRDKFRAKLKAL
-182 IEPHLAELCDDCK
+182 IEPHIDSLCEDCK

-207 CKSEECKKI
+207 CKNPDCKEI
-216 FEENKIL
+216 FEKNKIL
-223 ENLAKLELCDDCQ
+223 ENLSKLDLCDECSD
-236 KHYNDLKS
+236 HYEKLKS
-244 HLDMLN
+244 YLDMLN

-299 VHTPAVGWA
+299 PQVPAVGWA

-313 LFALT
+313 LYSLT
-318 EKKDP
+318 EKVEEQKLD
-323 EKVNYFVIS
+323 YFVVS
-332 DNIAEALK
+332 DNIKEALK
-340 LTNEIRNQG
+340 LANELRS
-349 KSSELD
+349 KDKTAELD
-355 YSKRKFA
+355 YSSRKFA
-362 KQIEKAAKIAEY
+362 KQIEKAGKLANF

-379 ENELQAGTVTVKNL
+379 ENELKQGTLTVKNL
-393 SNFEQKSVDRAE
+393 NTFEQQSVNREE
-405 FLNSI
+405 FLKSL
-410 NC
+410 

>member
-1 MAIKAQ
+1 MVIKAQ

-18 YQWKNILKEAD
+18 VQWKNILAKAD
-29 RIFTASNF
+29 KIFTASNF

-97 DIQPV
+97 DIQPI

-145 TAVKFFEAVGLQN
+145 TAVKFFEAVGLKN
-158 LSVELNSLGCNS
+158 LSVQLNSLGCNS
-170 CRDKFRAKIKAL
+170 CRDKFRAKIKSL
-182 IEPHLAELCDDCK
+182 IEPHLDNLCDDCK

-207 CKSEECKKI
+207 CKSEDCKKI

-236 KHYNDLKS
+236 KHYDDLKS

-272 VKSENLG
+272 VTSENLG

-313 LFALT
+313 LYALT
-318 EKKDP
+318 EKEEP
-323 EKVNYFVIS
+323 QKVDYFVIS
-332 DNIAEALK
+332 DNVSHSLK
-340 LTNEIRNQG
+340 LANEIRNFG
-349 KSSELD
+349 KSAELD

-362 KQIEKAAKIAEY
+362 KQIEKAGKVAKHA
-374 AVIVG
+374 AIVC
-379 ENELQAGTVTVKNL
+379 ENEINSDTVTVKNL
-393 SNFEQKSVDRAE
+393 ETFEQKSVSRND
-405 FLNSI
+405 FLNSLK
-410 NC
+410 

>member
-1 MAIKAQ
+1 MAIKTQ
-7 KGTKDVLPQEY
+7 KGTKDVLPEENA
-18 YQWKNILKEAD
+18 QWKKILDSAYK
-29 RIFTASNF
+29 IFRQANF
-37 KQIET
+37 KRIST

-61 VNKEMYTFE
+61 VNKEMYSFD
-70 KSDRSLT
+70 KNGHSLT

-89 FLEHNMQR
+89 FLEHTMQR

-124 HQIGVEMFGAEDA
+124 HQIGVEMFGSEDA

-145 TAVKFFEAVGLQN
+145 TAVKFFESVGLQN
-158 LSVELNSLGCNS
+158 LSVEINSLGCND
-170 CRDKFRAKIKAL
+170 CRDKFRAKLKAL
-182 IEPHLAELCDDCK
+182 IEPHIDSLCEDCK

-207 CKSEECKKI
+207 CKNPDCKEI
-216 FEENKIL
+216 FEKNKIL
-223 ENLAKLELCDDCQ
+223 ENLSKLDLCDECFD
-236 KHYNDLKS
+236 HYEKLKS
-244 HLDMLN
+244 YLDMLN

-299 VHTPAVGWA
+299 PHVPAVGWA

-313 LFALT
+313 LYSLT
-318 EKKDP
+318 EKVEEQKLD
-323 EKVNYFVIS
+323 YFVVS
-332 DNIAEALK
+332 DNIKEALK
-340 LTNEIRNQG
+340 LANELRS
-349 KSSELD
+349 KDKTAELD
-355 YSKRKFA
+355 YSSRKFA
-362 KQIEKAAKIAEY
+362 KQIEKAGKLANF

-379 ENELQAGTVTVKNL
+379 ENELEQGTLTVKNL
-393 SNFEQKSVDRAE
+393 NTFEQQSVNREE
-405 FLNSI
+405 FLKSL
-410 NC
+410 

>member
-1 MAIKAQ
+1 MAIKTQ
-7 KGTKDVLPQEY
+7 KGTKDVLPEENA
-18 YQWKNILKEAD
+18 QWKKILDSAYK
-29 RIFTASNF
+29 IFRQANF
-37 KQIET
+37 KRIST

-61 VNKEMYTFE
+61 VNKEMYSFD
-70 KSDRSLT
+70 KNGHSLT

-89 FLEHNMQR
+89 FLEHTMQR

-124 HQIGVEMFGAEDA
+124 HQIGVEMFGSEDA

-145 TAVKFFEAVGLQN
+145 TAVKFFESVGLQN
-158 LSVELNSLGCNS
+158 LSVEINSLGCND
-170 CRDKFRAKIKAL
+170 CRDKFRAKLKAL
-182 IEPHLAELCDDCK
+182 IEPHIDSLCEDCK

-207 CKSEECKKI
+207 CKNHDCKEI
-216 FEENKIL
+216 FEKNKIL
-223 ENLAKLELCDDCQ
+223 ENLSKLDLCDECSD
-236 KHYNDLKS
+236 HYEKLKS
-244 HLDMLN
+244 YLDMLN

-299 VHTPAVGWA
+299 PHVPAVGWA

-313 LFALT
+313 LYSLT
-318 EKKDP
+318 EKVEEQKLD
-323 EKVNYFVIS
+323 YFVVS
-332 DNIAEALK
+332 DNIKEALK
-340 LTNEIRNQG
+340 LANELRS
-349 KSSELD
+349 KDKTTELD
-355 YSKRKFA
+355 YSSRKFS
-362 KQIEKAAKIAEY
+362 KQIEKAGKLANF

-379 ENELQAGTVTVKNL
+379 ENELEQGTLTVKNL
-393 SNFEQKSVDRAE
+393 NTFEQQSVNREE
-405 FLNSI
+405 FLKSL
-410 NC
+410 